1 MNCELNANSA
11 KGDEKA
17 INDLKY
23 LTFILSV
30 FETFLTAAVANTD
43 ELKANM
49 IAQLRQARTGKNDD
63 EDDRFKQLMAAL
75 KGDLSN
81 KLVNIVKNDQ
91 LQ

>member
-1 MNCELNANSA
+1 LNCELNANSA